1 MKKQGADSVF
11 FRLLWLLII
20 VIVIIYLLISGLF
33 VRFVLRERA
42 AEEKVMFD
50 RLSTTALLMEEQIHS
65 VMNVQFQLFSDSQIK
80 QLSLGLYED
89 AYERSVLALDILDYI
104 GKTQRINS
112 VIDDIMIS
120 FPLEGIEL
128 SANNGFDRKD
138 FSDWSSYYGDSYDPN
153 QLIYHQDHI
162 ELILSYP
169 LSLTNDADYVPDY
182 VIRCI
187 LSTQYL
193 QDNIA
198 PLLSDGQGAFW
209 VYRSQGQNTILES
222 ESSLD
227 TEILNKWLLAYE
239 EREQAEQFSR
249 TISVKGI
256 NYFVISCAIPDYNLV
271 LIGYQNSDAIP
282 WKVGNSLFSLTLVFL
297 CMALLFLVLIFWTNR
312 SVNKPIRVIMDAF
325 ESVRAGQRTTR
336 IYHDKQDEFGYMYAS
351 FNHMAD
357 RIDELAE
364 NVREQEALLQKAER
378 IQLQSQINPHFLYN
392 SFYNIK
398 FMARNGDTEQ
408 VEALVTALAK
418 YYRFLNKETSQ
429 TISLS
434 GETEHMRNYITI
446 QQMRFGDIIQV
457 EAEEVPAQ
465 WEGFKVPKLILQP
478 IVENAYNYGF
488 CNTLSGGILRIRYL
502 PEGRFLRIEISDNGG
517 GLTPEKIAS
526 LTRQIN
532 TFEGDALN
540 HALTNIQRRLKLN
553 FGESCGISLSLSEGN
568 GLTVT
573 IVMDG
578 QIHL

>member
-1 MKKQGADSVF
+1 MKKQCADSVF
-11 FRLLWLLII
+11 SRLLWLLIT

-33 VRFVLRERA
+33 VRFVLRENS
-42 AEEKVMFD
+42 AEKKVMQD
-50 RLSTTALLMEEQIHS
+50 RLVTTALLMEEQIHS
-65 VMNVQFQLFSDSQIK
+65 VMNVQFQLFSDSQVK

-89 AYERSVLALDILDYI
+89 AYERSMLALELMEYI
-104 GKTQRINS
+104 EKTQRINS
-112 VIDDIMIS
+112 VIDDIVLS

-128 SANNGFDRKD
+128 SAQNGFDRKD
-138 FSDWSSYYGDSYDPN
+138 FADLTSYYGDSYNSN

-169 LSLTNDADYVPDY
+169 LSLANITGYVPDY
-182 VIRCI
+182 VIRSI

-222 ESSLD
+222 ESALD
-227 TEILNKWLLAYE
+227 TEILNKWLHAQE
-239 EREQAEQFSR
+239 DAEQAEQFSQ
-249 TISVKGI
+249 TVSVKGSH
-256 NYFVISCAIPDYNLV
+256 YFVVSYAIPDYNLV
-271 LIGYQNSDAIP
+271 LISYQNSDAIP
-282 WKVGNSLFSLTLVFL
+282 WKMGNSLFSITVVFL
-297 CMALLFLVLIFWTNR
+297 CMALLFLVVIFWTNK
-312 SVNKPIRVIMDAF
+312 SVNKPIQVIMEAF
-325 ESVRAGQRTTR
+325 ESVHAGQSITR
-336 IYHDKQDEFGYMYAS
+336 IYYDRRDEFGYMYAS

-408 VEALVTALAK
+408 VEVLVTALAK

-434 GETEHMRNYITI
+434 GETEHMRNYIMI

-526 LTRQIN
+526 LTRQVN

-540 HALTNIQRRLKLN
+540 HALTNIQRRLKLS

-568 GLTVT
+568 GLTVA
-573 IVMDG
+573 IVLDS